1 MHIIYTIYKYI
12 YILYIKYVHYIM
24 DMDVCNSWKSKL
36 NIIKLY
42 KKVNYI
48 LSGKVMA
55 ICLIAA

>member
-1 MHIIYTIYKYI
+1 MHIIYTIYKYIYIYI

-24 DMDVCNSWKSKL
+24 DMDVCNSCKSKL

-48 LSGKVMA
+48 LSGEVMEFV
-55 ICLIAA
+55 